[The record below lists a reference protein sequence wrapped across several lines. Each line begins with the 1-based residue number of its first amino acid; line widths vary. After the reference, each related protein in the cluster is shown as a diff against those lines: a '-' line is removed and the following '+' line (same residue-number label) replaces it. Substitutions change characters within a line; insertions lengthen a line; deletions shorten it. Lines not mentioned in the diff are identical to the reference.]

1 MTCNLLFCYFVG
13 NPRPLAGLPLYMFGQ
28 INVVFTTYLALEA
41 VVEKGGDQHTPLST
55 IFDV

>member
-1 MTCNLLFCYFVG
+1 MTCNLLSCYFVG
-13 NPRPLAGLPLYMFGQ
+13 NPPPLYMLSQ
-28 INVVFTTYLALEA
+28 ISVVFTTYLALEA